1 MSRKIDL
8 NTLNAKSMDYEVLL
22 KEAMWLE
29 ELDIKGR
36 SIESIKTNTRRFLQ
50 INEEDSVIGTAQ
62 DKVKNYN
69 LLKNSLVKINS
80 LTNDLKNS
88 NFISQEEEVFLA
100 TIETRLAKKI
110 QQIYNIQDEDLYE
123 EE

>member
-1 MSRKIDL
+1 MNRKIDL
-8 NTLNAKSMDYEVLL
+8 GTLNAKSMDYEVLL

-29 ELDIKGR
+29 ELDLKGR
-36 SIESIKTNTRRFLQ
+36 SIESIKTDTRRFLE

-80 LTNDLKNS
+80 LTNDLKSS
-88 NFISQEEEVFLA
+88 NFISQQEEVFLA
-100 TIETRLAKKI
+100 SIEKRLAEKI